1 MLMQAKEIELK
12 VGELTN
18 RGDYGRGIARI
29 DMKTMKAIG
38 VREGDVI
45 EIEGGR
51 KTPAIAVRA
60 YPADVGLNII
70 RIDGL
75 VRRNA
80 KTSIGEY
87 VKVRRAEPKEA
98 KRVVFAPAEK
108 GIVLHVSPNL
118 IKQNMYLRPVRKG
131 DIVMANPV
139 FKRRE
144 DSIFEEFFGDVFLSF
159 GLETKLVVVSTQP
172 DGIVQITEN
181 TEVEVLP
188 QAVEVKEVQVPTV
201 TYEDIG
207 GLKEE
212 IRKVREM
219 IELPLRHPELFERLG
234 IEPPK
239 GVLLYGP
246 PGTGKTLLAKAVAN
260 EAGAHFIYVAGP
272 EIMCIDPETPVL
284 KGDKVVFAKN
294 FLKERGER
302 LIEGRNFRCYSLQSK
317 VKALSNPSFS
327 LVDSKATEVTEVEVP
342 HFYLVNFENGK
353 YVTSSNHPFL
363 VLTKNGEISFKT
375 PAFLETGDHAIVAVI
390 DPEDPEIGFSKGRI
404 KVKRLTPS
412 LSFLLGMIAGDG
424 SVGKDCI
431 TFCSKDEKLHELF
444 RNLIREVFGIEKIKE
459 YADEKG
465 NKRSVVY
472 SRDLVEFFEFM
483 GFKKGKKDY
492 REFLKKWL
500 LRASRE
506 SVISFVKGLL
516 ITDGTTRKY
525 SLIIYSTDKKA
536 LEMLKSILFSRGIS
550 STLQKHKNKLSEM
563 YKLVI
568 RGKYNLENL
577 KKAGFEL
584 KKIEIPKRSFEHV
597 PKQIMKKLKQIMKNH
612 GIAYG
617 RDCSIEP
624 YLNLR
629 KKPTIF
635 TIEKILEKI
644 KTLEENLSEEERAFV
659 SLLEKFVK
667 GKILFDPFLK
677 AEMVNEKRTLIDIG
691 TLHGTFVTGLGH
703 VMHNSKWYGGSEEN
717 LRKIFEEAEKNAPAI
732 IFFDE
737 IDAIA
742 PKREDVSG
750 EVERRVVAQLLSLMD
765 GLKSRGKVI
774 VIAATNR
781 PNAIDPALRRP
792 GRFDREIEIGV
803 PNKNGR
809 KEILQIHTRS
819 IPIEIYD
826 VTNPSAISHVISK
839 LVKLGRSAREILSE
853 LKRIKE
859 EKLREEINRLH
870 KEMERNQALEEIV
883 SRIAQEKIKTKEQLI
898 ELAESWIKTGEE
910 IEKIEKEVK
919 KLVSQ
924 IEKEKDEEKKREL
937 MKSVQELISSLSP
950 STKNSIENA
959 IKDALLEELAERT
972 HGFVGADLAALC
984 KEAAMHALR
993 RVLPDIWK
1001 LEKDEPIPKEILERL
1016 KVTKED
1022 FEYALKVVQPSAMRE
1037 VLIEIPNVKWEDV
1050 GDLEEVKEALKE
1062 AVEWPLKY
1070 RESFERLGIKPPKG
1084 ILLYGPP
1091 GCGKTHVVKALANE
1105 SGANFISIKAG
1116 EILSKWFGE
1125 SEQRIREIFR
1135 KARQVA
1141 PCIIFFDEIDAIA
1154 PRRGAFAGETHATE
1168 RIVSQLLTEMSGL
1181 EELKDVVVIAATNR
1195 PDILDPALLR
1205 PGRFDKLIFV
1215 PPPDEKGRLEI
1226 LKVHTKR
1233 VPLAKDVD
1241 LEKIAK
1247 RTQGYSGAD
1256 LEALCREAAL
1266 FALREDINAK
1276 EVKMKHFEKA
1286 LEKIKP
1292 SLSKELIEAYRKI
1305 AEGLKKAKIE
1315 EKEEKKINYIG

>member
-1 MLMQAKEIELK
+1 LNKCGDMKENELELK

-29 DMKTMKAIG
+29 DMKTMKKLG

-51 KTPAIAVRA
+51 KTAAIAVRA

-87 VKVRRAEPKEA
+87 VKVRKAEPKEA

-108 GIVLHVSPNL
+108 GVVLHISPNL

-144 DSIFEEFFGDVFLSF
+144 ESIFEEFFAEAFLSF
-159 GLETKLVVVSTQP
+159 GLETKLIVVSTQP

-181 TEVEVLP
+181 TEIEVLP

-272 EIMCIDPETPVL
+272 EIM
-284 KGDKVVFAKN
+284 
-294 FLKERGER
+294 
-302 LIEGRNFRCYSLQSK
+302 
-317 VKALSNPSFS
+317 
-327 LVDSKATEVTEVEVP
+327 
-342 HFYLVNFENGK
+342 
-353 YVTSSNHPFL
+353 
-363 VLTKNGEISFKT
+363 
-375 PAFLETGDHAIVAVI
+375 
-390 DPEDPEIGFSKGRI
+390 
-404 KVKRLTPS
+404 
-412 LSFLLGMIAGDG
+412 
-424 SVGKDCI
+424 
-431 TFCSKDEKLHELF
+431 
-444 RNLIREVFGIEKIKE
+444 
-459 YADEKG
+459 
-465 NKRSVVY
+465 
-472 SRDLVEFFEFM
+472 
-483 GFKKGKKDY
+483 
-492 REFLKKWL
+492 
-500 LRASRE
+500 
-506 SVISFVKGLL
+506 
-516 ITDGTTRKY
+516 
-525 SLIIYSTDKKA
+525 
-536 LEMLKSILFSRGIS
+536 
-550 STLQKHKNKLSEM
+550 
-563 YKLVI
+563 
-568 RGKYNLENL
+568 
-577 KKAGFEL
+577 
-584 KKIEIPKRSFEHV
+584 
-597 PKQIMKKLKQIMKNH
+597 
-612 GIAYG
+612 
-617 RDCSIEP
+617 
-624 YLNLR
+624 
-629 KKPTIF
+629 
-635 TIEKILEKI
+635 
-644 KTLEENLSEEERAFV
+644 
-659 SLLEKFVK
+659 
-667 GKILFDPFLK
+667 
-677 AEMVNEKRTLIDIG
+677 
-691 TLHGTFVTGLGH
+691 
-703 VMHNSKWYGGSEEN
+703 SKWYGGSEEN

-803 PNKNGR
+803 PNKDAR

-819 IPIEIYD
+819 VPIEIYD
-826 VTNPSAISHVISK
+826 ITNPSLISNVISK
-839 LVKLGRSAREILSE
+839 LVRLGKASSEILSK
-853 LKRIKE
+853 LKNIKEDRIKDQILE
-859 EKLREEINRLH
+859 LSRKIEKNL
-870 KEMERNQALEEIV
+870 ALEEILQ
-883 SRIAQEKIKTKEQLI
+883 RISQEKIKTKEQVI
-898 ELAESWIKTGEE
+898 EIAENWIKTAKEVAR
-910 IEKIEKEVK
+910 IEKDVKELVKKIEKE
-919 KLVSQ
+919 
-924 IEKEKDEEKKREL
+924 DNEEKKREY
-937 MKSVQELISSLSP
+937 MKEIQELISSLDS
-950 STKNSIENA
+950 SVKNTVENA

-1001 LEKDEPIPKEILERL
+1001 LEKDEPIPKEILEKL

-1037 VLIEIPNVKWEDV
+1037 VLVEIPNVRWEDV

-1062 AVEWPLKY
+1062 AVEWPMKY
-1070 RESFERLGIKPPKG
+1070 RDAFERLGIKPPKG

-1091 GCGKTHVVKALANE
+1091 GCGKTHIVKALANE

-1141 PCIIFFDEIDAIA
+1141 PCIIFFDEIDSIA
-1154 PRRGAFAGETHATE
+1154 PRRGLLGDSHATE
-1168 RIVSQLLTEMSGL
+1168 RIVSQLLTEMSGI

-1215 PPPDEKGRLEI
+1215 PPPDEKGRYEI
-1226 LKVHTKR
+1226 LKVHTKNM
-1233 VPLAKDVD
+1233 PLAKDVD
-1241 LEKIAK
+1241 LKEIAK
-1247 RTQGYSGAD
+1247 RTENYSGAD

-1266 FALREDINAK
+1266 FALRENIEAK

-1286 LEKIKP
+1286 LEKVKP
-1292 SLSKELIEAYRKI
+1292 SLSKELIKYYKRI
-1305 AEGLKKAKIE
+1305 AEEMKKSSF
-1315 EKEEKKINYIG
+1315 EKEKTNYIG